1 MTQPL
6 TEPARLLRDRGAMS
20 WLVLREAVRAF
31 LANSGL
37 ETAATLA
44 YYGFLALV
52 PLLLLVVYALGLIL
66 TSSDS
71 VLASMV
77 EFTGEVFPSFSQELL
92 VDLMRFAQGGTWG
105 LVSIVLLIWSMTPF
119 AGALRSAHYRA
130 FKVERKRHFLL
141 YKLGDLGVVVL
152 LLAIFV
158 LLVALN
164 ALHFIRSE
172 WLPAGSPGLM
182 NLFKGLNIFLLT
194 FAILALFEKVFVPVR
209 VPLPVLLLGALT
221 ITVLLG
227 VIRPVFDLLLKFN
240 PNYGYAFGSL
250 KAIFLLIVWVYYT
263 FAVILFGAELMAAA
277 WRRDTLVLRRLFAG
291 LDQRQA
297 SAILLERYARD
308 LAPGA
313 TLFRQGDAGAA
324 MYYIL
329 AGSIELLA
337 GGEKLRVMRAGEYF
351 GEMAM
356 LLEAP
361 RTATAQAGPE
371 GARLATIERGNFELI
386 LRENPHIVRGL
397 LKEMADRLKATDQKL
412 NNHGG

>member
-1 MTQPL
+1 
-6 TEPARLLRDRGAMS
+6 
-20 WLVLREAVRAF
+20 
-31 LANSGL
+31 
-37 ETAATLA
+37 
-44 YYGFLALV
+44 
-52 PLLLLVVYALGLIL
+52 
-66 TSSDS
+66 
-71 VLASMV
+71 
-77 EFTGEVFPSFSQELL
+77 
-92 VDLMRFAQGGTWG
+92 
-105 LVSIVLLIWSMTPF
+105 
-119 AGALRSAHYRA
+119 
-130 FKVERKRHFLL
+130 
-141 YKLGDLGVVVL
+141 
-152 LLAIFV
+152 
-158 LLVALN
+158 
-164 ALHFIRSE
+164 
-172 WLPAGSPGLM
+172 M